1 VLAATGVGMATSDDG
16 GASWSFSRD
25 GLAGR
30 YCRAVALA
38 GETVLLSAS
47 NGPRGGDAA
56 IYRRPLGADNA
67 FQRCAD
73 GFERNID
80 TGCLA
85 ADGEL
90 AAFGTEDGRVFVSR
104 DAGASWT
111 LEAWGLPAVEAL
123 VVTGHST

>member
-1 VLAATGVGMATSDDG
+1 
-16 GASWSFSRD
+16 
-25 GLAGR
+25 
-30 YCRAVALA
+30 VARA

-47 NGPRGGDAA
+47 NGPRGGGAA
-56 IYRRPLGADNA
+56 IYRRPLGADVP
-67 FQRCAD
+67 FERCTE

-90 AAFGTEDGRVFVSR
+90 AAFGTEDGRVFASR

-111 LEAWGLPAVEAL
+111 LEASGLPAVHAL
-123 VVTGHST
+123 VVRNH